1 MHILMIAFAVVLSPL
16 LLLGALIRVLTE
28 LLVRFDDVC
37 TEVST
42 VGSAE
47 SDAGDLH
54 TAADATNA
62 RLRPI

>member
-16 LLLGALIRVLTE
+16 RLLGALIRVLTE
-28 LLVRFDDVC
+28 LLVRFDEVG

-42 VGSAE
+42 VGPAE
-47 SDAGDLH
+47 SDAADLH